1 MQSLNNNQ
9 LFIKIQVQRD
19 NFIQLDFPFGN
30 HIHFN
35 NDSIRVSD
43 CKISDSNCLIIIE
56 GTTETGQEVKLFWGE
71 KHFELLKDI
80 TLCNEIITEFETLK
94 KQIHT
99 DQYVDII
106 KLNTVFLVVCKKE
119 AIKLVDDKLKE

>member
-1 MQSLNNNQ
+1 MQSLNRNQ
-9 LFIKIQVQRD
+9 VFIKIQVQRD
-19 NFIQLDFPFGN
+19 NFVQLDFPFGN

-35 NDSIRVSD
+35 NDNIRVSD
-43 CKISDSNCLIIIE
+43 CKKSNQNCLIIIE
-56 GTTETGQEVKLFWGE
+56 GITETGQEVKLFWGE

-80 TLCNEIITEFETLK
+80 TLCNETITEFETLK

-99 DQYVDII
+99 DRCVDIN

-119 AIKLVDDKLKE
+119 AIELLDDKLKE

>member
-19 NFIQLDFPFGN
+19 FIQLDFPFGN

-56 GTTETGQEVKLFWGE
+56 GTPETGQDVKLFWGE
-71 KHFELLKDI
+71 KHFELLK
-80 TLCNEIITEFETLK
+80 LLQNSK
-94 KQIHT
+94 H
-99 DQYVDII
+99 
-106 KLNTVFLVVCKKE
+106 
-119 AIKLVDDKLKE
+119 